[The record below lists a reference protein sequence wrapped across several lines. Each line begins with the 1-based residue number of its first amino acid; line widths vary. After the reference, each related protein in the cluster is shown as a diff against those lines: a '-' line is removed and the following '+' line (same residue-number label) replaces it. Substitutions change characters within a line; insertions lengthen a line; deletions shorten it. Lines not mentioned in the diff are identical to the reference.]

1 MKPQVPAATRTL
13 AILRTLAAASSPMTA
28 SAIAR
33 ELNLPRSSTYHLLI
47 AMSESGFVVHLPE
60 EQRWGLG
67 VAAFEVGAAYLRHDP
82 LERLARPLLDTLI
95 KEIAPISAV
104 AHLGVLQGSE
114 TLYLLKALPKRN
126 VPVLIEVG
134 VRLPAALTASGR
146 AMLSALPLAQVKA
159 QLSQK
164 SAFVD
169 RTGRGPRTWNELQAE
184 LKIDQQRGY
193 AIEDGFIAEEMS
205 SIGVAVV
212 DHLKHPVASIGLT
225 YATDE
230 VTKPQREALAQSARG
245 CARLLSRRLGAA

>member
-1 MKPQVPAATRTL
+1 MKPQVPAAIRTL

-33 ELNLPRSSTYHLLI
+33 ELQLPRSSTYHLLD
-47 AMSESGFVVHLPE
+47 AMQESGFVVHLEE

-82 LERLARPLLDTLI
+82 LERLARPLLDTLM
-95 KEIAPISAV
+95 KEIAPVSAV

-114 TLYLLKALPKRN
+114 TLYLLKAQPKKN
-126 VPVLIEVG
+126 VAVLIEVG

-146 AMLSALPLAQVKA
+146 AMLSALPTAQVKA

-169 RTGRGPRTWNELQAE
+169 RTGRGPRNWTELLAELQADKE
-184 LKIDQQRGY
+184 RGY
-193 AIEDGFIAEEMS
+193 ALEDEYIAEGMS

-225 YATDE
+225 FATQE
-230 VTKPQREALAQSARG
+230 VTKSQRLALAQSARG